1 MQTKLNLSLV
11 YKTSSRATLRSPI
24 LGKKKIRVEMEA
36 FIINTIQV
44 EGKKKSDGTRW
55 IHS

>member
-11 YKTSSRATLRSPI
+11 YKTSSRAVTLRSPV

-44 EGKKKSDGTRW
+44 EGKKPRTRW